1 MAAELD
7 LDDVAAQSPLAKL
20 ELARL
25 RKDAE
30 RYRWLRDGRLLR
42 QGHDT
47 GVGQRKIAHDS
58 LRALMSFSYWCS
70 ADELDTQIDTALSA
84 VDTAVGLLP
93 Y

>member
-30 RYRWLRDGRLLR
+30 RYR
-42 QGHDT
+42 
-47 GVGQRKIAHDS
+47 K
-58 LRALMSFSYWCS
+58 LRAGNYSHDLARHILNDMP
-70 ADELDTQIDTALSA
+70 DGIDAA
-84 VDTAVGLLP
+84 VDALP
-93 Y
+93 D